1 MDMKSRV
8 IPEDTGFKFNDHRRV
23 LFNGSVPEDVKP
35 EPPDPERFPP
45 DLLYE
50 QSQGGSCLVGVLI
63 AVAMAWV
70 FGAMCGYG
78 FCELLN
84 QSGVR

>member
-1 MDMKSRV
+1 MDRSKPEIECV
-8 IPEDTGFKFNDHRRV
+8 IDELRARKRGV
-23 LFNGSVPEDVKP
+23 EVKP

-45 DLLYE
+45 DLVYG
-50 QSQGGSCLVGVLI
+50 QSQGGSCLVGVLLV
-63 AVAMAWV
+63 VAMAWV
-70 FGAMCGYG
+70 FGAMCGFG